1 MAGSA
6 VDPTMFGHRLRH
18 LRRARGLTLG
28 QLAERIGRPPS
39 QLSLLEN
46 GKREPKLS
54 LLQALAAAL
63 EVPVPALLELQAPNR
78 RAELE
83 IALER
88 AQQDPLY
95 AELGLPHLKP
105 TARVPNDVLEHV
117 VALYEE
123 LRRRAAPQT
132 ASPEEA
138 RAANAALRRTM
149 RERENYFA
157 DVEALATQTL
167 QAVGYRGAGAL
178 PQRVLLD
185 IAGHFGFAVEYVQ
198 DLPRSVRSVT
208 DLRHRRMFIPQR
220 DALGSQDA
228 RTVVLQ
234 TLGHFALQHSDP
246 ADFADFLRQRVE
258 ANYFAG
264 AVLVPESLA
273 RPFLEQAKSD
283 RELSVADLEDVFAV
297 SYEMAAHR
305 FTNLATRHLGIPV
318 HFVRTDESGTIFKA
332 YENDGRLPGRRTGGH
347 RGSAGLPALGRAAGV
362 PLAGEVLDPLP
373 VHRHARRFL
382 LLRESR
388 GSRPRPA
395 SRRHG
400 RHAGGGRA
408 LVPGPSDRPA
418 YDVALPGRDMLPAA
432 AGRARGALGRLRL
445 ALGASPLACVGRD
458 AGRHLPRRRHHRCL
472 LFPRPPPAE
481 RGVALRQTS
490 AARLPRRDL
499 LPLPTVAVAVPRT
512 FANARGA

>member
-1 MAGSA
+1 LAGSA

-95 AELGLPHLKP
+95 AEIGLPHLKP

-332 YENDGRLPGRRTGGH
+332 YENDGVVFPADGQGAIEGQRVCRHWGARQAFRSPEKFSIHYQYTDTPAGSFFCVNHVEAGRGPHHAVTVGTPVADARWFRGRLTNRRTT
-347 RGSAGLPALGRAAGV
+347 
-362 PLAGEVLDPLP
+362 
-373 VHRHARRFL
+373 
-382 LLRESR
+382 SR
-388 GSRPRPA
+388 CPDGTCCQR
-395 SRRHG
+395 
-400 RHAGGGRA
+400 
-408 LVPGPSDRPA
+408 
-418 YDVALPGRDMLPAA
+418 
-432 AGRARGALGRLRL
+432 
-445 ALGASPLACVGRD
+445 
-458 AGRHLPRRRHHRCL
+458 
-472 LFPRPPPAE
+472 PPAE
-481 RGVALRQTS
+481 L
-490 AARLPRRDL
+490 AARWDGYALPSARAHSHVLAAMPAGTFPGVDTTDVYSFLDRH
-499 LPLPTVAVAVPRT
+499 PPNAVSR
-512 FANARGA
+512 